1 MDLTTSTSRSTLAGI
16 VLCALA
22 MSVGWGFR
30 GDYGHEAGAMIPGAL
45 LGLSICL
52 ASGRPD
58 WWRRSSIMAMCG
70 AIGWA
75 FGGQMSYGRVIG
87 YTASSSL
94 PNVVY
99 GYACL
104 FVIGGLW
111 AGTGSAILALS
122 VTKPR
127 SYLER
132 FAGPLVVLWI
142 TWLIMDLS
150 GLTVWMVEKWYLND
164 TDWFA
169 ALSALVVAGIY
180 AAAVPRS
187 RTACGLIIVLAGG
200 WVAGYAL
207 LTGLL
212 GLHMT
217 PPRSDNWSG
226 CIGLFIAL
234 IIYLMRQDDRAAL
247 KLALYGFLIGGIGFA
262 LGDFVNMLGRAQWG
276 PIRHYQALQGLDYW
290 KWMEQLFGL
299 VMGLGIGLAFLCY
312 VRPKL
317 ASATP
322 APASSDASRGG
333 GEDEDGGK
341 PRPYAKGEGKLNI
354 VALLFLL
361 LVMMWS
367 NLFKNV
373 RNWAKGNHI
382 PEHFFGVR
390 TEWWFLLVGLML
402 SAIVLV
408 AIIRYH
414 RQKLPLAPS
423 SAFGRGQ
430 LLFLII
436 LWVAIAAAF
445 MQAFP
450 GMTSKGVFFVHVT
463 FWITGAICSLVV
475 LNLPGTPKLL
485 CEGGSGT
492 PKPQTEQQLTS
503 SDSYWRLG
511 KKYWLIWLVIPIVI
525 LLIAYLTVAS
535 HDDPLPGSHL
545 RFITTSR

>member
-1 MDLTTSTSRSTLAGI
+1 MDSTKSASHSTLAGV

-30 GDYGHEAGAMIPGAL
+30 GDYGHEAGAMVPGAL

-52 ASGRPD
+52 ASGRRD

-75 FGGQMSYGRVIG
+75 FGGQMSYGLVTG
-87 YTASSSL
+87 YTASFSL
-94 PNVVY
+94 PDVVY

-111 AGTGSAILALS
+111 AGIGSAILALS

-132 FAGPLVVLWI
+132 FAGPLVVLWV

-150 GLTVWMVEKWYLND
+150 GLTAWMVKNWYLND

-180 AAAVPRS
+180 ALAVPRS

-226 CIGLFIAL
+226 CVGLFIAL
-234 IIYLMRQDDRAAL
+234 VLYLMRQDDRTAL
-247 KLALYGFLIGGIGFA
+247 KLALYGFFIGGIGFA

-276 PIRHYQALQGLDYW
+276 PIRCYQALQGLDYW

-299 VMGLGIGLAFLCY
+299 VMGLGIGLAFLRY

-317 ASATP
+317 ASTTAAP
-322 APASSDASRGG
+322 APAPVFQQEDAGASRGG
-333 GEDEDGGK
+333 GKDDDGGRS
-341 PRPYAKGEGKLNI
+341 RPYAKGEGKLNI

-361 LVMMWS
+361 LIMTWS

-373 RNWAKGNHI
+373 RNWAKGGHI
-382 PEHFFGVR
+382 LEHFFGLR

-414 RQKLPLAPS
+414 RQELPLAPPS
-423 SAFGRGQ
+423 VFGRAQ

-450 GMTSKGVFFVHVT
+450 GM
-463 FWITGAICSLVV
+463 
-475 LNLPGTPKLL
+475 NN
-485 CEGGSGT
+485 
-492 PKPQTEQQLTS
+492 
-503 SDSYWRLG
+503 
-511 KKYWLIWLVIPIVI
+511 
-525 LLIAYLTVAS
+525 
-535 HDDPLPGSHL
+535 
-545 RFITTSR
+545 